1 MTGVNKVIL
10 VGNLGKDPEVRYTP
24 SGAAV
29 ANFSLATSEKYTDKS
44 GQKVDKTEWH
54 NIVAWNK
61 TAEIC
66 KQYLTKGSTIFVE
79 GKIQTRSWDDK
90 EGKKCYITEVLIGNM
105 QMLGSRQGGQNANPK
120 PEASQQSQQTQ
131 TDEEDLPF

>member
-105 QMLGSRQGGQNANPK
+105 QMLGSRQGGQKANPK

-131 TDEEDLPF
+131 TDKEDLPF